1 MAKTT
6 AELLKEAEQKMAEHE
21 LKVAR
26 LRERHTK
33 EQTRKARL
41 LAGVVEKM
49 MEDDPSFARV
59 IEGKL
64 QENLSEKDLAVFGL
78 EPAPEP
84 EPEPEPDEVKKT
96 AFAPPG
102 Y

>member
-6 AELLKEAEQKMAEHE
+6 AELLKEAEQKLAEHE

-41 LAGVVEKM
+41 LSSVVEKM
-49 MEDDPSFARV
+49 MEKDPQFARV
-59 IEGKL
+59 IE
-64 QENLSEKDLAVFGL
+64 ENLRENLAEKDLGVFGL
-78 EPAPEP
+78 ELKP
-84 EPEPEPDEVKKT
+84 EVKSPFDISAVKSK
-96 AFAPPG
+96 FAPPEH
-102 Y
+102 